1 MKLGRNAACPC
12 GSGKKFK
19 KCCLG
24 RPPLDS
30 GRDAG
35 GRLIGRPFI
44 DTVWKAQ
51 GKRVR
56 AVGSGIELRP
66 TEETDHEFF
75 IHVLQ
80 RHFGESWHKQQL
92 AKPALDRHV
101 VEQWVDHWST
111 VRARGADGVETVQHG
126 PKLFST
132 TQTGDLK
139 ALLCL
144 GYDLYTVEHHGALP
158 KALLRRLRD
167 AEQFQGARYEVAVAA
182 VFARTGYEIEW
193 ITATDRKLPEFI
205 ARHPRTKTE
214 VAVEAKSRHRPG
226 VLGRKG
232 QTPPAASL
240 TVDVA
245 ELMRRA
251 LTKEAEGRPFVVC
264 LDLNLPTAQ
273 ERSLEK
279 WTKLLHEKVLAEH
292 GMEATGE
299 PDPFAAVFVTNY
311 SWHWDGENP
320 AGDPIQIAT
329 LSHSAAASLPRN
341 EFDLLAEALFQ
352 YGDVPS
358 GTP

>member
-1 MKLGRNAACPC
+1 MKLGRNDPCHC

-19 KCCLG
+19 KCCLD

-44 DTVWKAQ
+44 DTVWEAQ

-56 AVGSGIELRP
+56 AIGSGVELRP
-66 TEETDHEFF
+66 IEETNHEFF

-80 RHFGESWHKQQL
+80 RHFGKAWHEKQL
-92 AKPALDRHV
+92 ATPAPERHV
-101 VEQWVDHWST
+101 VEHWVDHWNA
-111 VRARGADGVETVQHG
+111 VRVGAAHGLETVQHG
-126 PKLFST
+126 RKLFST
-132 TQTGDLK
+132 FQTGDLK

-144 GYDLYTVEHHGALP
+144 GYDLYTVEHHGVLP

-182 VFARTGYEIEW
+182 VFARAGYQIEW

-205 ARHPRTKTE
+205 ARHPRMNTE

-226 VLGRKG
+226 VLGRTG
-232 QTPPAASL
+232 QAPDAASL

-245 ELMRRA
+245 QLMRRA
-251 LTKEAEGRPFVVC
+251 LAKNTDGRPFVIC

-273 ERSLEK
+273 ERSFEE
-279 WTKLLHEKVLAEH
+279 WTELLHEKVLAEH
-292 GMEATGE
+292 GIDVTGE
-299 PDPFAAVFVTNY
+299 PDPFAAAFFTNY
-311 SWHWDGENP
+311 SWHWDGERP
-320 AGDPIQIAT
+320 AGNPIQIAT
-329 LSHSAAASLPRN
+329 LSHSAQAPLPRN